1 MRAWRPSATLEKV
14 HLSTLGLTSRTLD
27 AACNP
32 GEVKQILDL
41 ALYDTLE
48 KSNVVGWQSSPGGY
62 LVSGLSASCSSSKT
76 DVENSIKRAYQH
88 LMKKYTNYSMA
99 TEVKIAMTLQ
109 MHLDHHRR

>member
-1 MRAWRPSATLEKV
+1 MRAWCPSATVEKV
-14 HLSTLGLTSRTLD
+14 HLSTLGLTSRKLN

-32 GEVKQILDL
+32 GEAKQILDI

-48 KSNVVGWQSSPGGY
+48 KSTTVWRQSSPGGY
-62 LVSGLSASCSSSKT
+62 LVSGLSASWSSNKT